1 MLRTAF
7 LGLVLLVAGVSTNA
21 QEKEKPQEKPIQSSL
36 DPKERLAPDIKA
48 EALWDGRKMVPF
60 RALDMPGMVKAKDAD
75 FVDDSEYV
83 LGVTLN
89 GESRAY
95 PTRFVWWH
103 HVVNDKIGEGDK
115 AFPFVV
121 TYCSVCNTGIGF
133 DARLKDKPLLF
144 DFYGLYNGVA
154 IMVDRDTESVW
165 LPVSAKAVKGERLGE
180 KLKTIPV
187 LDTTWGEWK
196 KLHPETLVMSPDNT
210 FRKFYRDKTKQ
221 EPRGY
226 DSFPAPFFKPS
237 VTREDPRLPQ
247 FEKVLGVAFETKT
260 EMLRRAYPVAV
271 LKEANGVISDT
282 IDKTPVVVFLEQKS
296 TTANAFEAKS
306 DTQILTF
313 ESRKN
318 TDGVTEFM
326 DKETQSVW
334 NVEGVAVDGKLK
346 GKSLKRLEN
355 HLSQWYGWAAYFP
368 ETTIFEKRVEN
379 KK

>member
-1 MLRTAF
+1 MK
-7 LGLVLLVAGVSTNA
+7 G
-21 QEKEKPQEKPIQSSL
+21 
-36 DPKERLAPDIKA
+36 
-48 EALWDGRKMVPF
+48 
-60 RALDMPGMVKAKDAD
+60 
-75 FVDDSEYV
+75 
-83 LGVTLN
+83 
-89 GESRAY
+89 
-95 PTRFVWWH
+95 
-103 HVVNDKIGEGDK
+103 
-115 AFPFVV
+115 
-121 TYCSVCNTGIGF
+121 
-133 DARLKDKPLLF
+133 KPLLF
-144 DFYGLYNGVA
+144 NFYGLYNGVA
-154 IMVDRDTESVW
+154 IMADRDTESVW

-196 KLHPETLVMSPDNT
+196 KLHPETLVMSPDNE

-237 VTREDPRLPQ
+237 LTREDMRLPQ
-247 FEKVLGVAFETKT
+247 FDKVLGVAFETKT
-260 EMLRRAYPVAV
+260 EVLRRAYPVSA
-271 LKEANGVISDT
+271 LKQVNGVINDT

-306 DTQILTF
+306 GDQILAF
-313 ESRKN
+313 ESRQN
-318 TDGVTEFM
+318 SVGITEFV

-368 ETTIFEKRVEN
+368 ETTIFRQKTED